1 MKGVCHNQV
10 QFLDVHVHVLNG
22 KHCTCTV
29 CRADLAPLSP
39 DKPLVHDENVRRVER
54 GSRIVTVVPHDTR
67 LVLQMPRG
75 NLETISPR
83 ALVLSCVRRHL
94 DGTEFKSAFVLM
106 RKHRINMN
114 LIYDHNPKVG
124 CMGLCSLHLCLSLC
138 LSLCFSLRDGMG

>member
-1 MKGVCHNQV
+1 MYMYMY
-10 QFLDVHVHVLNG
+10 VHH
-22 KHCTCTV
+22 T
-29 CRADLAPLSP
+29 DLTPLSP
-39 DKPLVHDENVRRVER
+39 DKPLAHDENIRRVER
-54 GSRIVTVVPHDTR
+54 GSRIVTVVPHDTH

-94 DGTEFKSAFVLM
+94 DGAEFKSAFVLM

-124 CMGLCSLHLCLSLC
+124 LCWW
-138 LSLCFSLRDGMG
+138 G